1 MLNNTI
7 IRRVKARVPSNN
19 TGLSKIITYIVVFI
33 CNYETVES
41 ALAFR
46 PIKEKWLA
54 LYLEP
59 YKWNTR

>member
-1 MLNNTI
+1 MLNTI
-7 IRRVKARVPSNN
+7 IRRVEARVPSNN
-19 TGLSKIITYIVVFI
+19 TGLSKIITCIVVFN

-41 ALAFR
+41 ELASR
-46 PIKEKWLA
+46 LIKEKLLE